1 MNSNSNPNLKQ
12 TPNPNATRTTLGRFD
27 IQAEADLH
35 AAVVNVQFNKHLAA
49 SFGTTEAAMIAT
61 VVSELGRN
69 ILKYGG
75 ARGYLLVTWFEDA
88 PDCGGGVEIKA
99 VDEGPGFKDTE
110 AALKDHFSTGGTL
123 GLGLPG
129 TARIMDSL
137 EIESQPGVGAIVTAR
152 NWVKPRG
159 K

>member
-1 MNSNSNPNLKQ
+1 VTNPNPKLKQ
-12 TPNPNATRTTLGRFD
+12 TPTSTPNTSRTTLGRFD

-35 AAVVNVQFNKHLAA
+35 AAVVNVQFNKRLAA
-49 SFGTTEAAMIAT
+49 SFGTAEVVMIAT

-75 ARGYLLVTWFEDA
+75 GRGHLLVTWLENST
-88 PDCGGGVEIKA
+88 GGDGVEIKA
-99 VDEGPGFKDTE
+99 VDSGPGFLDID
-110 AALKDHFSTGGTL
+110 AALQDHYSTGGTL

-137 EIESQPGVGAIVTAR
+137 EIESQPGLGAVVTASK
-152 NWVKPRG
+152 WVGSRG

>member
-1 MNSNSNPNLKQ
+1 MTNRNQSRNPSW
-12 TPNPNATRTTLGRFD
+12 RTNRTMLGRFD

-35 AAVVNVQFNKHLAA
+35 AAVVNVQFNKRL
-49 SFGTTEAAMIAT
+49 SEFFGAVDVAMIAT

-75 ARGYLLVTWFEDA
+75 GRGQLEVTWCEDE
-88 PDCGGGVEIKA
+88 GQRSVEIKA
-99 VDEGPGFKDTE
+99 IDSGPGFLDPE
-110 AALKDHFSTGGTL
+110 RAVKDHFSTGGTL

-137 EIESQPGVGAIVTAR
+137 EIESSPGAGATVTAKK
-152 NWVKPRG
+152 WIKTRG